1 MREKSELK
9 KNKKGVGLTWIFKDI
24 RAWFIMLP
32 MIIVFYLFVWRPT
45 VMGAWWSF
53 HGMKGYSPQE
63 FIGLRNYIEVITDT
77 QFPRVMW
84 NTVQYV
90 LWSLV
95 IGYLPPL
102 AVAMALNEVI
112 YGKSLFRTIIYL
124 PVVIPGIAAMLMWY
138 FIYFPDQTGLLNQ
151 VIMTFGFEPQKW
163 LNDPDMVIVL
173 LIIQMT
179 WKGFGGAVLMYF
191 AALQGVSVELYEAA
205 TIDGA
210 GMLKKIRYVTIPQIS
225 GVLLLTFV
233 NQIIGVF
240 QVLQEPMTMT
250 GGGPDGASIS
260 LGYQLYRYGFV
271 SGRAGHAMAL
281 GVIIFAI
288 LMVLT
293 VVYNVMDKRIQENN

>member
-1 MREKSELK
+1 MKEKSILRK
-9 KNKKGVGLTWIFKDI
+9 KRSVGHTWIFKDV
-24 RAWFIMLP
+24 RAWLIMLP

-53 HGMKGYSPQE
+53 YNMKGYSPQE

-77 QFPRVMW
+77 QFPTVMW

-102 AVAMALNEVI
+102 AIALALNEVI
-112 YGKSLFRTIIYL
+112 YGKSFFRTIMYL

-151 VIMTFGFEPQKW
+151 VVMLFGLEPQGW
-163 LNDPDMVIVL
+163 LNDPNMVIIL

-179 WKGFGGAVLMYF
+179 WKSFGGAVLMYF
-191 AALQGVSVELYEAA
+191 AALQGVSVDLYEAS

-210 GMLKKIRYVTIPQIS
+210 GMFKKIKYITIPQIS
-225 GVLLLTFV
+225 GVMLLTFV

-240 QVLQEPMTMT
+240 QVLQEPMIMT

-260 LGYQLYRYGFV
+260 MGYQLYRYGFV
-271 SGRAGHAMAL
+271 SARAGHAMAL
-281 GVIIFAI
+281 GVIIFAV
-288 LMVLT
+288 LLVLT
-293 VVYNVMDKRIQENN
+293 VVYKIMDKRIQENN